1 MLPAIIP
8 IFPLPNVVLF
18 PGVFLPLHIFEPRYK
33 EMLQEAIKTDR
44 MIGMVLLKPGFEA
57 DYEGRPPI
65 YPVGCA
71 GLVSRVDEVERGR
84 YNIVLHGFEKFRVLR
99 EEPDGAFRRAEV
111 ETLPESLDAEAKERL
126 KDERIKLEALL
137 LPTKG
142 GSDATFPS
150 SLPDEDLVNALSQ
163 YLNLLPVERQALLER
178 DNALDRCR
186 GLIELVEMQSMAM
199 RLPNAKGV
207 H

>member
-1 MLPAIIP
+1 MLPATIP

-44 MIGMVLLKPGFEA
+44 IIGMVLLKPGFEA
-57 DYEGRPPI
+57 DYDGNPPI

-71 GLVSRVDEVERGR
+71 GLVSRVDEVEKGR
-84 YNIVLHGFEKFRVLR
+84 YNIVLHGFEKFRVIS
-99 EEPDGAFRRAEV
+99 EESGSSFRRAEV
-111 ETLPESLDAEAKERL
+111 ITLPETLDGEGKDRL
-126 KDERIKLEALL
+126 KDERVKLEALL

-142 GSDATFPS
+142 GSDTTFPS
-150 SLPDEDLVNALSQ
+150 SLPYDDLVNALSQ

-178 DNALDRCR
+178 ENALDRCR

-199 RLPNAKGV
+199 RMPNAKGV

>member
-1 MLPAIIP
+1 MLPATIP

-44 MIGMVLLKPGFEA
+44 IIGMVLLKPGFEA

-150 SLPDEDLVNALSQ
+150 SLPDEDLVSATT
-163 YLNLLPVERQALLER
+163 RWIA
-178 DNALDRCR
+178 A
-186 GLIELVEMQSMAM
+186 A
-199 RLPNAKGV
+199 A
-207 H
+207 